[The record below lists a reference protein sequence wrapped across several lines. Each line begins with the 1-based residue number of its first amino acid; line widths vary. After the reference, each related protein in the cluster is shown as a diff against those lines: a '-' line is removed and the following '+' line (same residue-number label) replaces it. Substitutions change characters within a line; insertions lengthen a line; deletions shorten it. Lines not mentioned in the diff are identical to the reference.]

1 MVIIYIY
8 MDTYIIVHCIC
19 ISPYN
24 YSLGKSYIYHIITY
38 NDCIYLG
45 KFHHD
50 LTSFDHLALESW
62 LGFRESSPFMAAR
75 FRFVKYHNLPRYL
88 LSLYVI
94 IWYMYVYIC
103 NSSPNY
109 SNYS

>member
-1 MVIIYIY
+1 
-8 MDTYIIVHCIC
+8 MDTYIIIHCIC
-19 ISPYN
+19 ISPSN

-94 IWYMYVYIC
+94 IWYMYVYI
-103 NSSPNY
+103 Y
-109 SNYS
+109 M